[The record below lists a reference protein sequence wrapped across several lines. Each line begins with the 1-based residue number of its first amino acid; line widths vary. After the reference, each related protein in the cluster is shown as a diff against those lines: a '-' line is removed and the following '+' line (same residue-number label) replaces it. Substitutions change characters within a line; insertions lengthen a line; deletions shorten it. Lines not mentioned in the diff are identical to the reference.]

1 MVMMTPHYQGRL
13 DGLCGVYSIIN
24 ALHAK
29 LNWSSADAKEAFTFL
44 CKEINL
50 VDGRL
55 HEVIVDG
62 MGPKLLGHLLDRLS
76 AEFLA
81 KRNVPLARKFAFRTA
96 PASNLKE
103 YWDRLESHLALEGA
117 FSVIL
122 RLAGRYDH
130 WTVVAGMSSRS
141 IEVFDSDM
149 LKRISR
155 RYSTVSDAC
164 DSGRIHHL
172 SPTQTFL
179 LSF

>member
-1 MVMMTPHYQGRL
+1 MVMMTPNYQGRL

-62 MGPKLLGHLLDRLS
+62 MGPRLLGHLLDRLS
-76 AEFLA
+76 ADFLA
-81 KRNVPLARKFAFRTA
+81 KRNVTLARRFAFRTV
-96 PASNLKE
+96 PVSSLKE
-103 YWDRLESHLALEGA
+103 YWGRLESHLAQEGPC
-117 FSVIL
+117 SVIL
-122 RLAGRYDH
+122 GLSGRYNH

-141 IEVFDSDM
+141 IEVFDSDN

-155 RYSTVSDAC
+155 RHSTVSEPC